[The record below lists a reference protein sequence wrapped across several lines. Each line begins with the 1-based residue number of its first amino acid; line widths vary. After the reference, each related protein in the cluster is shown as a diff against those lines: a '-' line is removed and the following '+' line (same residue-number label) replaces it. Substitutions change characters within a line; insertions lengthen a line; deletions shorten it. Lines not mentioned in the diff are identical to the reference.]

1 MVSALFNYPSIQTG
15 AQRPGWVLRY
25 RHFIPAGDGPVR
37 VATAVQD
44 HARTR
49 NPPVDGLDILAV
61 GKHGDGV
68 VYGNREVEARA
79 TRTHSIPSNMSRL
92 YTTARESPRRRATPV
107 TI

>member
-1 MVSALFNYPSIQTG
+1 M
-15 AQRPGWVLRY
+15 
-25 RHFIPAGDGPVR
+25 R

-49 NPPVDGLDILAV
+49 NPSVDGLDILAV

-68 VYGNREVEARA
+68 VDWNREVEARA
-79 TRTHSIPSNMSRL
+79 TRRHSISSNMSRL
-92 YTTARESPRRRATPV
+92 YTTARRSTRRRATQV